1 MLIVPSSVS
10 LLRLVRPFVGFLLDD
25 AHSSP
30 FYVSF
35 FCSCA
40 CDWCFGLVSIAQR
53 LYALIF
59 FWAYLYV
66 CETAFFATSL

>member
-1 MLIVPSSVS
+1 MLIVPSYVS

-35 FCSCA
+35 FVNTLA
-40 CDWCFGLVSIAQR
+40 IGALVLFPLHRGFR
-53 LYALIF
+53 L
-59 FWAYLYV
+59 
-66 CETAFFATSL
+66 